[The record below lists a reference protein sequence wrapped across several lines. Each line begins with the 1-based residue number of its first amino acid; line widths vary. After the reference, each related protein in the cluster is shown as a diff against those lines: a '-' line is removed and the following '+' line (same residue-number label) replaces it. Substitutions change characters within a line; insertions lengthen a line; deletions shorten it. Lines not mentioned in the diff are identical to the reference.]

1 LHYFTFLVNIKQ
13 YVDFPYVTVRL
24 QPKLGNFYMYLGKDD
39 ALPTKDHCLLA
50 SDNNIIFFSNDY
62 KYSHIFEWN

>member
-1 LHYFTFLVNIKQ
+1 
-13 YVDFPYVTVRL
+13 
-24 QPKLGNFYMYLGKDD
+24 MYLGKDD
-39 ALPTKDHCLLA
+39 ALPTKDNCLIA